1 MHNLHDY
8 DLADQIGRLL
18 ANYQL
23 TADSLRLEITETG
36 VMLDPDQVI
45 ETLDEL
51 SNMGLRLCID
61 DFGTGHSS
69 LAYLK
74 RLPVHTLKVDKSFV
88 TDMDTDED
96 NASIVLAT
104 VDLAHS
110 LGLDVTA
117 EGVET
122 RPVYEMLW
130 EMGCDCYQGYY
141 VSEPLEMNA
150 ISDWLNNGR
159 MARQVN

>member
-1 MHNLHDY
+1 
-8 DLADQIGRLL
+8 
-18 ANYQL
+18 
-23 TADSLRLEITETG
+23 
-36 VMLDPDQVI
+36 MLDPDQVI

-110 LGLDVTA
+110 LGL
-117 EGVET
+117 
-122 RPVYEMLW
+122 R
-130 EMGCDCYQGYY
+130 
-141 VSEPLEMNA
+141 NA
-150 ISDWLNNGR
+150 LGDGL
-159 MARQVN
+159 

>member
-110 LGLDVTA
+110 LGLR
-117 EGVET
+117 GI
-122 RPVYEMLW
+122 M
-130 EMGCDCYQGYY
+130 
-141 VSEPLEMNA
+141 S
-150 ISDWLNNGR
+150 
-159 MARQVN
+159 VNPWR